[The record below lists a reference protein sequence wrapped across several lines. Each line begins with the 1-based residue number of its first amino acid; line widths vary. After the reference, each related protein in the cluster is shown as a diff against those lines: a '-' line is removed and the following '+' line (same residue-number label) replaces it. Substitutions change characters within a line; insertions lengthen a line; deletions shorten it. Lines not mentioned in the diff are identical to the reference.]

1 MTAAQIAAALGSARR
16 SGQWWRCVCPVHGS
30 RTGRSRSLALR
41 DHPRGLA
48 VRCHA
53 GCSRDDVIAELRRM
67 GLLAANNERAR
78 PALVLP
84 HCDDADA
91 ARRIALAQRIWDAA
105 RGCAR
110 EPGDAL
116 FGRPRR
122 RAVPVPASL
131 RWACSLRRPD
141 GTNAPAMVARVD
153 GLDGELVGVHRTW
166 IDRDEIG
173 MWHRRDRAS
182 LGPIGG
188 GAVRLAPAAGTLL
201 VAEGI
206 ETTLAGMVATGLHGW
221 AALST
226 SGMTALWLPAEVSRV
241 IILADQDRSG
251 AGGRAAHAA
260 EQRWLDEGRRV
271 EIYISPHV
279 GEDAADRLLAMA
291 DAEARHAA

>member
-1 MTAAQIAAALGSARR
+1 
-16 SGQWWRCVCPVHGS
+16 
-30 RTGRSRSLALR
+30 
-41 DHPRGLA
+41 
-48 VRCHA
+48 
-53 GCSRDDVIAELRRM
+53 
-67 GLLAANNERAR
+67 
-78 PALVLP
+78 
-84 HCDDADA
+84 
-91 ARRIALAQRIWDAA
+91 
-105 RGCAR
+105 
-110 EPGDAL
+110 
-116 FGRPRR
+116 
-122 RAVPVPASL
+122 
-131 RWACSLRRPD
+131 
-141 GTNAPAMVARVD
+141 MVARVD